1 VVATQNRKPNT
12 ASRDLEADLKSA
24 VSGEVCFDDLS
35 KQMYSPDA
43 SIYQM
48 EPIGVVLP
56 RDADDVQAV
65 LEIAGKNGVSVLP
78 RGGGTG
84 LSGQTVN
91 HAVVLDF
98 SKYMFHVQEINKE
111 QQWVRTQPG
120 ITIDDLNRQLKSS
133 GLFFT
138 SDPSTSS
145 RANIGGAMGNNSCGA
160 HSIVYGKTVDQ
171 VVAQNVVLSDGTKAV
186 LEQLSSG
193 VLDAKLKSGSLE
205 GEIYREL
212 STIATNAAAAV
223 EARFPKILRRVG
235 GYNLDT
241 IDPAGHNMAKL
252 LVGS

>member
-1 VVATQNRKPNT
+1 
-12 ASRDLEADLKSA
+12 
-24 VSGEVCFDDLS
+24 
-35 KQMYSPDA
+35 
-43 SIYQM
+43 
-48 EPIGVVLP
+48 
-56 RDADDVQAV
+56 
-65 LEIAGKNGVSVLP
+65 
-78 RGGGTG
+78 
-84 LSGQTVN
+84 
-91 HAVVLDF
+91 
-98 SKYMFHVQEINKE
+98 MFHVQEINKE

-235 GYNLDT
+235 GYNLDL
-241 IDPAGHNMAKL
+241 IQNNEALNLAKL
-252 LVGS
+252 TVGSEGTLVAVTEAKLNLEPIPKFKGLSVLHFTDISSAMELKSTRNSINSTSA